1 MKRLCQIILAVFL
14 ILVVVVTTVSCGE
27 ATKTQK
33 GGTLR
38 LAAYSMGSL
47 DPHTSIGG
55 FELNYHYQN
64 FDNLVTM
71 KPDMSIVSGLAESWE
86 MVDSKAIIFHL
97 KKGVKFHDGTDFNAA
112 AVKWNV
118 EHVKDPDVKSPF
130 AGTLMCVDSVEVLD
144 NLTVKFN
151 LNKPDASLLAA
162 LSDKAG
168 MMVSPAAGQKYGRS
182 AADLYDHPVGTGA
195 WQTTEFIHD
204 DHVTMERFT
213 DYWDK
218 GKPYIDKLEFK
229 LIPDAAVALASIQ
242 AGTIDLIVPETV
254 PLEYMAKA
262 KDIPGVEVPTG
273 PGLGFS
279 IVVFN
284 KNFEPFSNVK
294 VRYALAWA
302 WDRDAEIAAYG
313 AGTPELGLLPEI
325 SWAFNPKVKEPKYS
339 KYPANLEK
347 AKQLLAEAGYPDGFE
362 VKLLTINTPEYIKR
376 GEILKD
382 HWGKVGV
389 RVTLDVRDLNAALTA
404 MVGTGQ
410 FEVGMVNH
418 SGRSDPGLHLALLNY
433 SKSGYNKAG
442 VFVTSQEYDDLL
454 DKAGATLD
462 LEARKQLY
470 YQAQLVIM
478 DLQPMLMGINSPVFI
493 PVRDYVKG
501 AVIYPDRKLR
511 LKEVWLSK

>member
-1 MKRLCQIILAVFL
+1 MMKRVCQIILAVFL
-14 ILVVVVTTVSCGE
+14 ILLVVTTVAACGQP
-27 ATKTQK
+27 AKK

-38 LAAYSMGSL
+38 LAAYSMGSQN
-47 DPHTSIGG
+47 PHTSIGG

-71 KPDMSIVSGLAESWE
+71 KSDMSIGPGLAESWQ
-86 MVDSKAIIFHL
+86 MPDSKTIVFKL
-97 KKGVKFHDGTDFNAA
+97 RKGVKFHDGTDFNAA

-130 AGTLMCVDSVEVLD
+130 AGTLASVNSVEVVD
-144 NLTVKFN
+144 NLTAKFN
-151 LNKPDASLLAA
+151 LVKPDASLLAS

-168 MMVSPAAGQKYGRS
+168 MMVSPAAGDKYGRS
-182 AADLYDHPVGTGA
+182 AAALYDHPIGTGA

-204 DHVTMERFT
+204 DHVTMKRF
-213 DYWDK
+213 DNYWDK
-218 GKPYIDKLEFK
+218 GKPYIDRLEFK
-229 LIPDAAVALASIQ
+229 LIPDAAVALASLQ
-242 AGTIDLIVPETV
+242 AGTIDFILPETV

-262 KDIPGVEVPTG
+262 KNIPGVEVPTG

-284 KNFEPFSNVK
+284 KNFEPFSKVK
-294 VRYALAWA
+294 VRHALAWA

-325 SWAFNPKVKEPKYS
+325 SWAFNPKVKDPQYS

-347 AKQLLAEAGYPDGFE
+347 AKQLLTEAGYPNGFE
-362 VKLLTINTPEYIKR
+362 VKLITINTPEYIKR

-389 RVTLDVRDLNAALTA
+389 KVTLDVRDLNAALTA

-410 FEVGMVNH
+410 FEVGMANH
-418 SGRSDPGLHLALLNY
+418 SGRADPGLHLALLNH
-433 SKSGYNKAG
+433 SKSGYNRHGA
-442 VFVTSQEYDDLL
+442 FVSSPEFDDLL
-454 DKAGATLD
+454 DRAGATFD
-462 LEARKQLY
+462 MEARKQLY

-493 PVRDYVKG
+493 PIRNYVKG
-501 AVIYPDRKLR
+501 VVVYPDRKMR
-511 LKEVWLSK
+511 LKEVWLSE